1 MARDNDNEDLNF
13 VHIYLCTLFILH
25 VTHGLAG
32 LSLPTVACLY
42 NPYSFNFSECVLA
55 RFGGVFLSP
64 TMAYGISIIQ
74 ERYYFR
80 Y

>member
-1 MARDNDNEDLNF
+1 MF
-13 VHIYLCTLFILH
+13 SIP
-25 VTHGLAG
+25 GLAG

-64 TMAYGISIIQ
+64 TMAYGIILRRI
-74 ERYYFR
+74 F
-80 Y
+80 